1 LPSPKWLVIA
11 KNEYRVSTSRIRKL
25 RPVLP
30 ILFVV
35 SIAAYIFIVAPMIVD
50 HYVGNAAAL
59 ILSQVAVSQVRVILT
74 TLFLFSIMIPIQTS
88 LRQEP
93 MGKLEI
99 YLSAPLGAGDVLL
112 GEFLGQLPIYS
123 ILVSILAGLLAAIM
137 GSMGVGAGQQ
147 AIVVVVFMIT
157 IFSGLWTGNVIAAVV
172 KTRLGRTAKGRD
184 IGKALAMA
192 IALPL
197 VALYYAM
204 AYGGL
209 LTAVADPD
217 AGVLL
222 KGLLAL
228 FPSSWGGDVIL
239 LIARNPGGLLVD
251 SRILM
256 GFGGVVAY
264 FVGMLWL
271 GGKIADRAYSLEP
284 TAMTASKVGRDGAF
298 YGAVRVLG
306 GGDSFG
312 ALVVSI
318 FKDYARRLENI
329 TNVSYII
336 MVLIMMNIFI
346 TPQYEWEPG
355 EPPVPLMMALFL
367 LPIITV
373 MVTGD
378 VTVQG
383 RELLYI
389 YKKAPDAVW
398 RFLKAMVLKSWIIVV
413 PIATGTVLVTSL
425 LQPGATLVGVLAN
438 AGLMAIFSTA
448 NTVFVT
454 GLFLVN
460 PAFSDKSPKLFLN
473 IFIALFGGIAL
484 FAASLYVSTMGF
496 RLPDPVMGM
505 TGVSFFHSVLNL
517 LLGYAA
523 LLVGRRRLLAM
534 E

>member
-1 LPSPKWLVIA
+1 VIA
-11 KNEYRVSTSRIRKL
+11 KNEYRVSTGRIRKL
-25 RPVLP
+25 RPALP
-30 ILFVV
+30 ILFVA

-50 HYVGNAAAL
+50 RYVGDTTAL
-59 ILSQVAVSQVRVILT
+59 ILSQVAVSQVRVILAA
-74 TLFLFSIMIPIQTS
+74 LFLYSIMVPIQTA
-88 LRQEP
+88 LRQESL
-93 MGKLEI
+93 GRLEI

-112 GEFLGQLPIYS
+112 GEFLGQLPFYS

-137 GSMGVGAGQQ
+137 GSMGVGVGQQ

-157 IFSGLWTGNVIAAVV
+157 VFSGLWTGNVIAAVV

-192 IALPL
+192 LALPL
-197 VALYYAM
+197 VILYYAM

-209 LTAVADPD
+209 LTAMADPD
-217 AGVLL
+217 AGGLL
-222 KGLLAL
+222 KSVLAL
-228 FPSSWGGDVIL
+228 SPSSWGGDVIL
-239 LIARNPGGLLVD
+239 HIARNPGGLLVD
-251 SRILM
+251 SRILV

-271 GGKIADRAYSLEP
+271 GWKIADHAYSLEP
-284 TAMTASKVGRDGAF
+284 IAMTATKVGRDGTF
-298 YGAVRVLG
+298 YGTVRALG
-306 GGDSFG
+306 GGGSFG
-312 ALVVSI
+312 ALVVSV

-346 TPQYEWEPG
+346 TPQYEWGPG
-355 EPPVPLMMALFL
+355 EPPVPLMMALFI

-383 RELLYI
+383 RELLYV

-413 PIATGTVLVTSL
+413 PIATAAALVTSP
-425 LQPGATLVGVLAN
+425 LQPGITLLGVLVN
-438 AGLMAIFSTA
+438 VGLMAIFASA
-448 NTVFVT
+448 NTVFIT

-460 PAFSDKSPKLFLN
+460 PAFSEKSPMLFVN
-473 IFIALFGGIAL
+473 VFIAMLGCIGM
-484 FAASLYVSTMGF
+484 FAASLYVLTMGF
-496 RLPDPVMGM
+496 RLEDPVLGM
-505 TGVSFFHSVLNL
+505 TGVSLLHSGLNL
-517 LLGYAA
+517 LVGYVA

>member
-1 LPSPKWLVIA
+1 MHNPKWLVIA
-11 KNEYRVSTSRIRKL
+11 KNEYRVSTGRIRKL

-30 ILFVV
+30 VLFVA
-35 SIAAYIFIVAPMIVD
+35 SIAAYLLIVAPMIVD
-50 HYVGNAAAL
+50 RYVGDEVAL
-59 ILSQVAVSQVRVILT
+59 MLSQAAVSQVRVILA
-74 TLFLFSIMIPIQTS
+74 TLFLYFIMIPIQTA

-93 MGKLEI
+93 MGRLEI

-112 GEFLGQLPIYS
+112 GEFLGQLPLYS
-123 ILVSILAGLLAAIM
+123 IIVFILAGLMAAVM
-137 GSMGVGAGQQ
+137 GSMGVGVGQQ
-147 AIVVVVFMIT
+147 AIIVVVFMVT
-157 IFSGLWTGNVIAAVV
+157 VFSGLWTGNVIAAVV

-192 IALPL
+192 LALPL
-197 VALYYAM
+197 VILYYVI

-209 LTAVADPD
+209 LTAIADPD

-222 KGLLAL
+222 KAVLAL

-239 LIARNPGGLLVD
+239 LIVRSPGGLLVD

-284 TAMTASKVGRDGAF
+284 TAMTATRVGRDGAF
-298 YGAVRVLG
+298 YGAVRALG
-306 GGDSFG
+306 GGGSFG
-312 ALVVSI
+312 ALLVSV

-336 MVLIMMNIFI
+336 MVLIMMNVFI
-346 TPQYEWEPG
+346 TPQYEGGPG
-355 EPPVPLMMALFL
+355 EPPVPLMMSLFL
-367 LPIITV
+367 LPVITV

-383 RELLYI
+383 RELLFI
-389 YKKAPDAVW
+389 YKKAPNAVW
-398 RFLKAMVLKSWIIVV
+398 RFLKAMVLKSWLVVV
-413 PIATGTVLVTSL
+413 PIATGAVLVTSP
-425 LQPGATLVGVLAN
+425 LQPGTTLAGVLVN
-438 AGLMAIFSTA
+438 TGLMAVFSTA
-448 NTVFVT
+448 NAVFVT

-460 PAFSDKSPKLFLN
+460 PAYSDKSPKLFLN
-473 IFIALFGGIAL
+473 VFIALFGGIAL

-505 TGVSFFHSVLNL
+505 TGVSFLHSGLNL

>member
-11 KNEYRVSTSRIRKL
+11 RNEYRVSTGRIRKL

-30 ILFVV
+30 ILFVA

-50 HYVGNAAAL
+50 RYVGDVVAL
-59 ILSQVAVSQVRVILT
+59 ILSQVAVSQVRVILA
-74 TLFLFSIMIPIQTS
+74 TLFLFSIMIPIQTA

-93 MGKLEI
+93 MGRLEI

-112 GEFLGQLPIYS
+112 GEFLGQLPVYS
-123 ILVSILAGLLAAIM
+123 IFVSILAGLLAAIM
-137 GSMGVGAGQQ
+137 GSMGVGVGQQ

-157 IFSGLWTGNVIAAVV
+157 VFSGLWTGNVIAAVV

-192 IALPL
+192 LALPL

-222 KGLLAL
+222 KAFLAL

-239 LIARNPGGLLVD
+239 LIARNPGGLLFD

-284 TAMTASKVGRDGAF
+284 TAMTATKVGRDGAF
-298 YGAVRVLG
+298 YGAVRAFG
-306 GGDSFG
+306 GGGSFG
-312 ALVVSI
+312 ALVVSV

-336 MVLIMMNIFI
+336 MVLIMMNVFI
-346 TPQYEWEPG
+346 TPQYKGGPG
-355 EPPVPLMMALFL
+355 EPPVPLMMSLFL

-373 MVTGD
+373 MATGD
-378 VTVQG
+378 ITVQG
-383 RELLYI
+383 RELLFI
-389 YKKAPDAVW
+389 YKKAPNAVW
-398 RFLKAMVLKSWIIVV
+398 RFLKAMVLKSWLVVV
-413 PIATGTVLVTSL
+413 PIATGTALVTSP
-425 LQPGATLVGVLAN
+425 LQPGTTLAGVLVN
-438 AGLMAIFSTA
+438 AGLIAIFSTA
-448 NTVFVT
+448 NAVFVT

-460 PAFSDKSPKLFLN
+460 PAFSEKSPKLFIN
-473 IFIALFGGIAL
+473 IFIALFGGIAM
-484 FAASLYVSTMGF
+484 FAASLYVSTLGF
-496 RLPDPVMGM
+496 RFPDPILGL
-505 TGVSFFHSVLNL
+505 TGVSFFHSGLNL

>member
-1 LPSPKWLVIA
+1 LVA
-11 KNEYRVSTSRIRKL
+11 
-25 RPVLP
+25 
-30 ILFVV
+30 

-50 HYVGNAAAL
+50 RYVGDVVAL
-59 ILSQVAVSQVRVILT
+59 ILSQAAVSQVRVILAA
-74 TLFLFSIMIPIQTS
+74 LFLYSIMVPIQTA

-93 MGKLEI
+93 MGRLEI

-112 GEFLGQLPIYS
+112 GEFLGQLPFYS
-123 ILVSILAGLLAAIM
+123 ILISILAGLLAAIM
-137 GSMGVGAGQQ
+137 GSMGVGVGQQ
-147 AIVVVVFMIT
+147 AIIVVIFMIT
-157 IFSGLWTGNVIAAVV
+157 VFSGLWTGNVIAAVV

-192 IALPL
+192 MALPL

-209 LTAVADPD
+209 LTVVADPD

-222 KGLLAL
+222 KAFLAL

-239 LIARNPGGLLVD
+239 LIARNPGELMAD
-251 SRILM
+251 PRILM

-271 GGKIADRAYSLEP
+271 GEKIANRAYSLEP
-284 TAMTASKVGRDGAF
+284 TAMTATKVGRDGAF
-298 YGAVRVLG
+298 YGAVRALG
-306 GGDSFG
+306 GGGSFG
-312 ALVVSI
+312 ALVVSV

-336 MVLIMMNIFI
+336 MALIMMNVFI
-346 TPQYEWEPG
+346 TPQYQAGPG

-367 LPIITV
+367 LPIVTV

-389 YKKAPDAVW
+389 YKKAPEAVW

-413 PIATGTVLVTSL
+413 PIATGTVLVTSF
-425 LQPGATLVGVLAN
+425 LQPGATLVGVLVN
-438 AGLMAIFSTA
+438 AGLMAVFSSA
-448 NTVFVT
+448 NAVFIT
-454 GLFLVN
+454 GLFLMN
-460 PAFSDKSPKLFLN
+460 PAFSEKSPQLIIN
-473 IFIALFGGIAL
+473 IIIALFGGMAM

-505 TGVSFFHSVLNL
+505 TGVSFFHSGLNL

>member
-11 KNEYRVSTSRIRKL
+11 RNEYRMSTCRIRRL

-30 ILFVV
+30 ILFVA
-35 SIAAYIFIVAPMIVD
+35 SIAAYTLIVAPMIVD
-50 HYVGNAAAL
+50 RYIGEVVAL
-59 ILSQVAVSQVRVILT
+59 ILSQAAVSQVRVILAW
-74 TLFLFSIMIPIQTS
+74 LFLFSIMTPIQTA

-93 MGKLEI
+93 MGRLEI
-99 YLSAPLGAGDVLL
+99 YLSAPLRAGDVLL
-112 GEFLGQLPIYS
+112 GEFLGQLPFYS
-123 ILVSILAGLLAAIM
+123 ILVSVLAGLLAVVM
-137 GSMGVGAGQQ
+137 GSMGVGFGQQ
-147 AIVVVVFMIT
+147 VIIIVVFMIT
-157 IFSGLWTGNVIAAVV
+157 VFSGLWTGNVIAAVV

-197 VALYYAM
+197 VIMYYAM

-209 LTAVADPD
+209 LTVIADPD
-217 AGVLL
+217 AGVLM
-222 KGLLAL
+222 KALLAL

-239 LIARNPGGLLVD
+239 LIARNPGSLMVD

-271 GGKIADRAYSLEP
+271 GKRIANRSYSLEP
-284 TAMTASKVGRDGAF
+284 TAMTDTKVGRDGAF
-298 YGAVRVLG
+298 YGAVRALSG
-306 GGDSFG
+306 GGSFG
-312 ALVVSI
+312 ALVVSV

-336 MVLIMMNIFI
+336 MVLIMMNVFI
-346 TPQYEWEPG
+346 TPQYQAGPG
-355 EPPVPLMMALFL
+355 EPPVPLMMALFI

-398 RFLKAMVLKSWIIVV
+398 RFLKAMMLRSWLIVV
-413 PIATGTVLVTSL
+413 PIATGTVLVTSP
-425 LQPGATLVGVLAN
+425 LQPGATLAGVLVN
-438 AGLMAIFSTA
+438 TGLMALFSTA
-448 NTVFVT
+448 NAVFVT

-460 PAFSDKSPKLFLN
+460 PVYSDKSPMLFLN
-473 IFIALFGGIAL
+473 VFIALFGGMAL

-496 RLPDPVMGM
+496 RLQDPVMGM
-505 TGVSFFHSVLNL
+505 TGVSLLHSGLNL

>member
-1 LPSPKWLVIA
+1 MPSPKWLVIA
-11 KNEYRVSTSRIRKL
+11 RNEYRVSTGRIRKL
-25 RPVLP
+25 RPALP
-30 ILFVV
+30 ILFVASV
-35 SIAAYIFIVAPMIVD
+35 AAYILIVAPMIVD
-50 HYVGNAAAL
+50 RYIGDEVAL
-59 ILSQVAVSQVRVILT
+59 ILSQAAVSQVRVILA
-74 TLFLFSIMIPIQTS
+74 TLFLYSIMVPIQTA

-112 GEFLGQLPIYS
+112 GEFLGQLPVYF
-123 ILVSILAGLLAAIM
+123 ILVSILAGPLAAIM
-137 GSMGVGAGQQ
+137 GSMGVGVGQQ

-157 IFSGLWTGNVIAAVV
+157 VFSGLWTGNVIAAVV

-192 IALPL
+192 MALPL

-209 LTAVADPD
+209 LTAIADPD
-217 AGVLL
+217 AGVLM

-228 FPSSWGGDVIL
+228 SPSSWGGDVIL
-239 LIARNPGGLLVD
+239 LIARSPGGLLVD

-271 GGKIADRAYSLEP
+271 GGKVADRAYSLEP
-284 TAMTASKVGRDGAF
+284 TAMTATRVGRDGAF
-298 YGAVRVLG
+298 YGAVRALG
-306 GGDSFG
+306 GGGSFG
-312 ALVVSI
+312 ALVVSV

-336 MVLIMMNIFI
+336 MVLIMMNVFI
-346 TPQYEWEPG
+346 TPQYQGGPG
-355 EPPVPLMMALFL
+355 EPPVPLMMSLFL

-373 MVTGD
+373 MATGD

-383 RELLYI
+383 RELLFI
-389 YKKAPDAVW
+389 YKKAPNAVW
-398 RFLKAMVLKSWIIVV
+398 RFLKAMVLKSWLVVV
-413 PIATGTVLVTSL
+413 PIAAGAALVTSP
-425 LQPGATLVGVLAN
+425 LQPGTTLAGVLVN
-438 AGLMAIFSTA
+438 TGLIAIFSTA
-448 NTVFVT
+448 NAVFVT

-460 PAFSDKSPKLFLN
+460 PAFSDKSPKLFIN
-473 IFIALFGGIAL
+473 IFIALFGGIAM

-505 TGVSFFHSVLNL
+505 TGVSFFHSGLNL